1 MGRFVLWSG
10 NLLGLKSKVLRNAR
24 YRCDG
29 EALTM
34 EITFNPGLLG
44 FVFLRSAFS
53 LLADRDRIARCR
65 SFQIEFQ
72 QGGQNLLICH

>member
-24 YRCDG
+24 YWCDG
-29 EALTM
+29 EALRM
-34 EITFNPGLLG
+34 EIIFNPGLLG

-53 LLADRDRIARCR
+53 LWADRDRIARCR
-65 SFQIEFQ
+65 SLEVQFE
-72 QGGQNLLICH
+72 

>member
-44 FVFLRSAFS
+44 FERRVPPAGRVP
-53 LLADRDRIARCR
+53 
-65 SFQIEFQ
+65 
-72 QGGQNLLICH
+72 

>member
-1 MGRFVLWSG
+1 MTSGGVGRFVLWSG

-44 FVFLRSAFS
+44 FERRVPPAGRVP
-53 LLADRDRIARCR
+53 
-65 SFQIEFQ
+65 
-72 QGGQNLLICH
+72 